1 MPIFRVYIPLTGF
14 AGYDVEA
21 DNADDAIEAILE
33 GDGVYDSRHSE
44 YCEDIDSNNWDVYQI

>member
-21 DNADDAIEAILE
+21 DNADDDYWQFKFHVGQGHKFSPNKKCDAL
-33 GDGVYDSRHSE
+33 
-44 YCEDIDSNNWDVYQI
+44 N